1 MNRKRVKQLV
11 RKVNTRLNR
20 DTFPI
25 GTKLHAVAKLT
36 QSFLRTPTRIVA
48 DFINNIP
55 RFRKARLK
63 LISQRPQHASRKTP
77 VTSTTLNDR
86 QLVIQLNYVARK
98 RCGKQLTALGTGAIV
113 AFPAPAFPIRALI
126 VAAAR
131 IVQRRLHP
139 IVKSNTP
146 FTSNQFP

>member
-1 MNRKRVKQLV
+1 MNRKRIKQLV

-25 GTKLHAVAKLT
+25 GTKLRAFAKLA

-55 RFRKARLK
+55 RFRKAQRK

-77 VTSTTLNDR
+77 IPSSALDDR
-86 QLVIQLNYVARK
+86 QLLIQLNEVARK
-98 RCGKQLTALGTGAIV
+98 RCGKQLTAFGTGAIV
-113 AFPAPAFPIRALI
+113 AFSTPALPIRALI

-131 IVQRRLHP
+131 IVQRRPHP
-139 IVKSNTP
+139 IVKSNSP
-146 FTSNQFP
+146 FTSN